1 MEPIAKKN
9 ENLLKEK
16 FVTLPNI
23 EKFPFKL

>member
-1 MEPIAKKN
+1 MEPIAKKT